1 MRNSP
6 PSPGKFSL
14 QIPTPFLHQ
23 HLRVVEYPSFC
34 FCGNLVFQLEEK
46 KDFSLCEHC
55 IVTVCWYLNFSVY
68 AVCHHAKLCLIHGHF
83 QHRMYAHFL
92 TFFCK
97 VLMLA
102 SFAESLHFVSLDQCS
117 QGTAWLKT
125 TTPDEDV
132 SQEILKDKTHHYTIA
147 RRSTTLLYELSF
159 YSNTF
164 KLVTCTKLVQACNM
178 SRNVLGC
185 RPLPEFDKLVCT
197 STSKCGRIF
206 PAGAKSTTWYTNK
219 RY

>member
-1 MRNSP
+1 MRLRWTPSSKNQQFSNCVYHFMIGSTKSDCNPHIKMYAQFPPFRAKVGQTRGLDLIKCEIPHSPQANFHCKSP
-6 PSPGKFSL
+6 PLSCISTCRWWSILHFAFVVTWCFSW
-14 QIPTPFLHQ
+14 
-23 HLRVVEYPSFC
+23 RR
-34 FCGNLVFQLEEK
+34 K
-46 KDFSLCEHC
+46 KTSVCVNIAYSLSVD
-55 IVTVCWYLNFSVY
+55 IWTSVY

-132 SQEILKDKTHHYTIA
+132 SQGTRHIII
-147 RRSTTLLYELSF
+147 
-159 YSNTF
+159 
-164 KLVTCTKLVQACNM
+164 Q
-178 SRNVLGC
+178 
-185 RPLPEFDKLVCT
+185 
-197 STSKCGRIF
+197 
-206 PAGAKSTTWYTNK
+206 
-219 RY
+219 